1 MEWLMDEFAEV
12 DAFYGLI
19 DVLSVLPYSIE
30 VILQQDTILHS
41 SRLLR
46 ALRPFKY
53 NHTIL
58 LEERVWSVGTEPPM
72 PPPPTTD
79 PHIPSRGTAEVVPS
93 STPSVKK
100 TSPSAPASASN
111 GPVHTSH
118 PACVATQVAVTT
130 SHCFVKGV
138 TGPVSQAALSAQL
151 VNFGMIK
158 EIDITFQSLRVHR
171 GGGGGVWVEISGE
184 VSSVR
189 ITVETKKERG
199 DRPVSRPRGGAPQGE
214 TWGGGGFRG
223 ARGRGGRGAAAA
235 EESSRGGSACSASS
249 HRVPDQKSIKE

>member
-12 DAFYGLI
+12 DGLRVVGIALFYRGY
-19 DVLSVLPYSIE
+19 PTAGYGGR
-30 VILQQDTILHS
+30 S
-41 SRLLR
+41 STVEHFCRQLTAPVKLLR

-58 LEERVWSVGTEPPM
+58 LTSEERVWPVGTEPPM

-118 PACVATQVAVTT
+118 PACVATQMAVTT

-138 TGPVSQAALSAQL
+138 TEPVSQAALSAQL
-151 VNFGMIK
+151 ANFGMIK
-158 EIDITFQSLRVHR
+158 EIDITVDAAKRVIIASLTAAQ
-171 GGGGGVWVEISGE
+171 GGGGGVWVEASGE

-189 ITVETKKERG
+189 FTVETKKERC
-199 DRPVSRPRGGAPQGE
+199 DRPVSHPRGGAP
-214 TWGGGGFRG
+214 
-223 ARGRGGRGAAAA
+223 
-235 EESSRGGSACSASS
+235 
-249 HRVPDQKSIKE
+249 